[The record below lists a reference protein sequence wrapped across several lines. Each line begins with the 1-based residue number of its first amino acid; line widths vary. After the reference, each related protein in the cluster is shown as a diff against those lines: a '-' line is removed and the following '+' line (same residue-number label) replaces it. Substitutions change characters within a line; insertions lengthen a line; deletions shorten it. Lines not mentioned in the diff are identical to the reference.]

1 VGYAGY
7 TPSSECIPIPVKTGP
22 STFEERMEI
31 KEANQTY
38 TKEYLNNGGYSSLYG
53 STLGLIKPLADNS
66 NEVPEEQAGE
76 SVRSEA
82 ADEREFQ
89 SKPFLASSLYLND
102 FKVHQKPQRIALMGV
117 KRYSAQGTTYSD
129 SFELAADLKYGQNW
143 LEEKSLRPKTYVNE
157 KPKWR
162 DVDLKPRPMSSQYM
176 NDFAMKSGEIMKQP
190 GDICDKASS
199 KELFQG
205 TTKFFRLVPNYYG
218 FIPASEANQHA
229 LSQVSRMD
237 LKPDSKKFRLFTL
250 QQYSLNVPGC
260 AKFRPSTA
268 YNLSRLHQDI
278 PTTSLSTK
286 SVGDFLSSPSA
297 EEMLKSTSTRNKGI
311 LGFFQSGEV
320 SQSSNGIHNAQGFY
334 KLLRPYEGLPRVMWP
349 SSRSES
355 GYRFSKV

>member
-1 VGYAGY
+1 MTMNHSGPRTAGNKSLVSYRSGYGIVGYAGY

-190 GDICDKASS
+190 G
-199 KELFQG
+199 
-205 TTKFFRLVPNYYG
+205 
-218 FIPASEANQHA
+218 
-229 LSQVSRMD
+229 
-237 LKPDSKKFRLFTL
+237 
-250 QQYSLNVPGC
+250 
-260 AKFRPSTA
+260 
-268 YNLSRLHQDI
+268 
-278 PTTSLSTK
+278 
-286 SVGDFLSSPSA
+286 
-297 EEMLKSTSTRNKGI
+297 
-311 LGFFQSGEV
+311 GE
-320 SQSSNGIHNAQGFY
+320 
-334 KLLRPYEGLPRVMWP
+334 WP
-349 SSRSES
+349 SICL
-355 GYRFSKV
+355 F